1 MDIDRRS
8 LLAAAAIIATGAPA
22 RAQAAPDAISLWPA
36 APPGGEGPRGPETVY
51 ANGSLGNVSAPRLN
65 VYRPSK
71 ANGAAVVV
79 IAGGGYAHISAGVES
94 APTSLWL
101 QSIGVTAFELIY
113 RLPGEGWSRD
123 APFQDGQRAMRL
135 VRSLAPSYGVDP
147 ARIGPIGFSAGG
159 HLAGTLAV
167 SPDKAFYA
175 PTDAVDANSARPSF
189 CGLIYADAQHDGR
202 CAFVARHRNAS
213 ERIRERGLFRRAPCR
228 RRHASDV
235 PRPSRRR
242 PRLSRRKQPHD
253 VRRPAHGAHPSRDAH
268 LSIRRTRLGLGT
280 CRNRGAR
287 MAGAV
292 RQVGEAKFFADGR
305 GLMQA
310 SGAHQFFGG
319 APGGRV
325 GP

>member
-22 RAQAAPDAISLWPA
+22 RAQAAPDAIPLWPA
-36 APPGGEGPRGPETVY
+36 APPGGAGPRGPETVY
-51 ANGSLGNVSAPRLN
+51 ANGSLGNVSTPRLN

-79 IAGGGYAHISAGVES
+79 IAGGGYASISAGVES
-94 APTSLWL
+94 TPTSLWL

-167 SPDKAFYA
+167 SSEKAFYA

-189 CGLIYADAQHDGR
+189 CGLIYAMLSMMDDAHSMRVIGT
-202 CAFVARHRNAS
+202 HPSAS
-213 ERIRERGLFRRAPCR
+213 EREAYSVERHVGADTPPTFLAQAADDPVCPVENSLMMFAALRT
-228 RRHASDV
+228 
-235 PRPSRRR
+235 
-242 PRLSRRKQPHD
+242 
-253 VRRPAHGAHPSRDAH
+253 AHIPTEMHIFQSSGHGW
-268 LSIRRTRLGLGT
+268 GLG
-280 CRNRGAR
+280 R
-287 MAGAV
+287 AGTEAHAWPELFV
-292 RQVGEAKFFADGR
+292 RWAKQNSLLTDGD
-305 GLMQA
+305 
-310 SGAHQFFGG
+310 
-319 APGGRV
+319 
-325 GP
+325 